1 MIKASELHDV
11 LIKAKINISDKEIDE
26 VISQVDYHEN
36 KMINYSEFLA
46 ATIDVKNFLTNSRLK
61 AIFN

>member
-1 MIKASELHDV
+1 L
-11 LIKAKINISDKEIDE
+11 
-26 VISQVDYHEN
+26 ISQVDYQGN

-46 ATIDVKNFLTNSRLK
+46 ATIDVKNFLTESRLK

>member
-1 MIKASELHDV
+1 M